1 MVSRRRQQLG
11 GVLFAVL
18 GAGFTAWS
26 WCTATRKGYFYGKA
40 SMLFPAFFVLGLAL
54 VLFPGYK
61 EERISRGEDLSGM
74 QGWQLITLRWWVVL
88 AVAFGAGVGNYILL
102 SSL

>member
-1 MVSRRRQQLG
+1 
-11 GVLFAVL
+11 
-18 GAGFTAWS
+18 
-26 WCTATRKGYFYGKA
+26 
-40 SMLFPAFFVLGLAL
+40 MLFPVFFVPGLAW

-61 EERISRGEDLSGM
+61 EERIPRGEDLSGM
-74 QGWQLITLRWWVVL
+74 QGWQLITLRWWAVL